1 MRLAFLLVLALTCL
15 GILARAVFSPI
26 RPFGIVRAA
35 AGLLPDVIRRQPMI
49 VAVIFLPFLAAP
61 LGSLVS
67 RTLADHWAARIVV
80 SLVWQGLCSG
90 VLALAAVRL
99 HRRVVANDRTNGI
112 LFGRR
117 ERRMAA
123 LVVLAL
129 VAIALVRTIPMASAI
144 MMGTQGILQ
153 NILEAVAF
161 LMSWAIVVLFAYVG
175 PSASFDDAS
184 PFTVSGRASASE
196 PVATMALVLIGQVLL
211 GLVGLAMTSIVVL
224 GQMNAALVIAVAMFA
239 VMAMVLT
246 FIVAELSMAIALTR
260 IREGVY
266 DDTRSREFNADWH

>member
-1 MRLAFLLVLALTCL
+1 MRLALMLVLALACI
-15 GILARAVFSPI
+15 GILARAVFSAI

-35 AGLLPDVIRRQPMI
+35 AGLLPDVVRRQPVL
-49 VAVIFLPFLAAP
+49 VAIIFLPFLAAP

-67 RTLADHWAARIVV
+67 RAIADHWAARLVV
-80 SLVWQGLCSG
+80 SLVWQSLCSG
-90 VLALAAVRL
+90 VLALAAFRL
-99 HRRVVANDRTNGI
+99 HRRIVANDRTNGI

-129 VAIALVRTIPMASAI
+129 VAIALVRTIPVASAI
-144 MMGTQGILQ
+144 ALGTQGFLQ
-153 NILEAVAF
+153 NILQGLAF
-161 LMSWAIVVLFAYVG
+161 LASWGLVVLFAYVG
-175 PSASFDDAS
+175 PSASFNDAS
-184 PFTVSGRASASE
+184 PFAVSRRAFASE

-211 GLVGLAMTSIVVL
+211 GLIGLAMTSIVVL
-224 GQMNAALVIAVAMFA
+224 GQINAALVVGVAMVAVA
-239 VMAMVLT
+239 AMVLT
-246 FIVAELSMAIALTR
+246 FVVAELSMAIALTR